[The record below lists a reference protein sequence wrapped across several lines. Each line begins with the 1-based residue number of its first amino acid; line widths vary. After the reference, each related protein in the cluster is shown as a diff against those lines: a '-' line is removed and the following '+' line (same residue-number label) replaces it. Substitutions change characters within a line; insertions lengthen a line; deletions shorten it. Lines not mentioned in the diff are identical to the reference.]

1 MALPSRTNKV
11 KVEKVLVE
19 DGDAGL
25 AAVATNVSALTTDG
39 KIGVYDA
46 DTNLAIDSTYLF
58 TDSPVIYIAQGTGQ
72 TTATYPLPIRK
83 QEKSQPID
91 GRYLLSVQKG
101 TYSAP
106 VNNVWII
113 GASGADTGAVNI
125 ADETTYELSIKF
137 DGRRIDILNG
147 RNQPA
152 IFPQFTTPDYTT
164 DGPATTKLQRD
175 HLLMNLAT
183 EINRNCIAGN
193 PSGAPVVAYLVQDVS
208 VDADPGS
215 VQKTVADLDDGSDTF
230 TVGYKADG
238 SRITW
243 TSSAAE
249 SAGVAA
255 AITAYNAANGAG
267 QDIAT
272 TDLLVPPLIA
282 TPPSGSA
289 AETDVTNGDTA
300 VAGTSYETT
309 WLVLVAV
316 DPALAYFD
324 RIAQVKHRMV
334 VGLRQGFN
342 VATVTNYEG
351 AKPFEGNQT
360 GRQVNLF
367 YQETDELRKFDTVQY
382 PGAYSMQYDTP
393 VDTTATYNS
402 YTFIHKTPNV
412 ATNGLPSED
421 PFATVVFIE
430 STSTTTAP
438 AFETLIRN
446 WVASTPAGVVVNF

>member
-1 MALPSRTNKV
+1 MSNRTNKV
-11 KVEKVLVE
+11 KVEKVLVA
-19 DGDAGL
+19 DGNAAL
-25 AAVATNVSALTTDG
+25 ATVATNVTALTTDG
-39 KIGVYDA
+39 QLGVYDA
-46 DTNLAIDSTYLF
+46 STNLAIDSSYLF
-58 TDSPVIYIAQGTGQ
+58 TDSPVIYIAQGTGA
-72 TTATYPLPIRK
+72 TTATYPLPLRK
-83 QEKSQPID
+83 QEKSMPIN
-91 GRYLLSVQKG
+91 GKYVISVQKNSY
-101 TYSAP
+101 TAP
-106 VNNVWII
+106 YNNVWII
-113 GASGADTGAVNI
+113 GASGADSGAINI
-125 ADETTYELSIKF
+125 SDETVYELSIKF

-152 IFPQFTTPDYTT
+152 IFPQFETPDYSV

-193 PSGAPVVAYLVQDVS
+193 PAGAPVVAYLVQDVS
-208 VDADPGS
+208 VDTDPGS

-243 TSSAAE
+243 TSNAAE

-255 AITAYNAANGAG
+255 AITAYNAANGSG

-272 TDLLVPPLIA
+272 ADLLVPPLIA

-309 WLVLVAV
+309 WLILVAV
-316 DPALAYFD
+316 DPSLAYFD
-324 RIAQVKHRMV
+324 RIAQTKSRMV

-351 AKPFEGNQT
+351 SKPFEGIGV
-360 GRQVNLF
+360 GRHVNLF
-367 YQETDELRKFDTVQY
+367 YQETDELRKFDTVQP
-382 PGAYSMQYDTP
+382 PGAYSMLYDTP

-402 YTFIHKTPNV
+402 YTIVHKTPNV
-412 ATNGLPSED
+412 ATNSLPSED
-421 PFATVVFIE
+421 PFTTVVFIE
-430 STSTTTAP
+430 SGDTTTSA
-438 AFETLIRN
+438 AFESLIRT
-446 WVASTPAGVVVNF
+446 WVASTPSGIVVNF